1 MSELDPSA
9 AYLVV
14 RERLSG
20 ALAGLPDDRA
30 GIPVPA
36 CPRWTVRETV
46 AHLAGACDDI
56 LAGRLEDAGSE
67 AWTAR
72 QVDAAAGR
80 PLADLL
86 ADWAGTGPQVAALL
100 AAAPKI
106 MGQVVMDAV
115 SHEYDLREALD
126 LPLPD
131 AAPGGD
137 PVLATAVGWVAPRF
151 VRNAEK
157 AGLPPF
163 RLVTGDRSWTYR
175 DGGEPAA
182 TLTGTDLEVLRAVT
196 GRLPLPG
203 IRSLAWDADPQPWL
217 PAFTWAVFEPAAG

>member
-1 MSELDPSA
+1 MTELDPSA

-14 RERLSG
+14 RERLTA
-20 ALAGLPDDRA
+20 ALTTLPAEAAER
-30 GIPVPA
+30 PVPA
-36 CPRWTVRETV
+36 CPQWTVRQTV
-46 AHLAGACDDI
+46 AHLAGACADI

-72 QVDAAAGR
+72 QVEAAGDR
-80 PLADLL
+80 PLPDLL

-100 AAAPKI
+100 AGAPKI

-115 SHEYDLREALD
+115 SHEYDLCEALD
-126 LPLPD
+126 LPLPS
-131 AAPGGD
+131 AAPDGD

-151 VRNAEK
+151 LRSAEK

-175 DGGEPAA
+175 DGGEPQT
-182 TLTGTDLEVLRAVT
+182 TLTGTDLELLRAVT
-196 GRLPLPG
+196 GRLPVTG
-203 IRSLAWDADPQPWL
+203 IRSLAWDSDPGPWL

>member
-1 MSELDPSA
+1 MPQLDPSA

-14 RERLSG
+14 RERLSA

-30 GIPVPA
+30 GLPVPA

-46 AHLAGACDDI
+46 AHLAGACADI
-56 LAGRLEDAGSE
+56 LAGRVEDAGSE

-72 QVDAAAGR
+72 QVDAAGGR

-106 MGQVVMDAV
+106 MGQVVMDGV
-115 SHEYDLREALD
+115 SHEYDLYEALG
-126 LPLPD
+126 LPLPSD
-131 AAPGGD
+131 AAGGD
-137 PVLATAVGWVAPRF
+137 PVLAAALEWVAPRF
-151 VRNAEK
+151 LRNAEK
-157 AGLPPF
+157 AGFPPF
-163 RLVTGDRSWTYR
+163 RLVAGDRSWTYR
-175 DGGEPAA
+175 DGGDPQA
-182 TLTGTDLEVLRAVT
+182 TLTGTELQLLRAVT
-196 GRLPLPG
+196 GRLTETG

-217 PAFTWAVFEPAAG
+217 PTFTWAVFRPAAA